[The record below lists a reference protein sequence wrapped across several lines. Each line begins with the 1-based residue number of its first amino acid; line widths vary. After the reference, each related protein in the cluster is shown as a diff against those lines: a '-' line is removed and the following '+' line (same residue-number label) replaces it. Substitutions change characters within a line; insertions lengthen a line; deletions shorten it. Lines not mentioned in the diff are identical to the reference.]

1 MIAMIISGP
10 GAEFFMIA
18 RMIAVIVWGIT
29 ALVSFI
35 IYLDEK

>member
-1 MIAMIISGP
+1 MVETGI
-10 GAEFFMIA
+10 EFFKIA

-35 IYLDEK
+35 IYLDER